1 MILKTI
7 SIIKHTSTINIQNE
21 VEKLETIATIE
32 NLLNEVDFTSEV
44 VPTHNVEK
52 LTNLLRSLKEE
63 ELNTQEIALVKEITK
78 F

>member
-7 SIIKHTSTINIQNE
+7 SIIKQNSNVNIQNE

-32 NLLNEVDFTSEV
+32 KLLNEVDFTSEV
-44 VPTHNVEK
+44 VPTHNVER
-52 LTNLLRSLKEE
+52 LTNLLSSLKEE
-63 ELNTQEIALVKEITK
+63 KLNTKEIALVKEITN

>member
-7 SIIKHTSTINIQNE
+7 SIIKQNSNVNIQNE

-32 NLLNEVDFTSEV
+32 KLLNEVDFTAEV
-44 VPTHNVEK
+44 VPTHNVER
-52 LTNLLRSLKEE
+52 LTNLLSSLKEE
-63 ELNTQEIALVKEITK
+63 KLNTKEIALVKEITN

>member
-7 SIIKHTSTINIQNE
+7 SIIKHTSTINIQKE

-32 NLLNEVDFTSEV
+32 NLLNQVDFTSEV
-44 VPTHNVEK
+44 VPINDVDK
-52 LTNLLRSLKEE
+52 LTKLISSLKEA
-63 ELNTQEIALVKEITK
+63 ELNTKEIALVKEITN